1 MVARGV
7 ELQANQSVQVVCNV
21 QLLFVL
27 KCCFMSNSFKGH
39 AVPAP
44 VIQRFLEDVASSVL
58 RVCCDHWRCQEIAR
72 VCYASTWRSC
82 SEVHCRKPPY
92 KARIPRCSDTNSQRF
107 DIVVR
112 AEMSLEVALS
122 HLLVLFYTYMFFFCR
137 VHQAEVCKPVST
149 SAVIFCVQPTVAP
162 LRRTSPD

>member
-1 MVARGV
+1 MAFQKMVARGV
-7 ELQANQSVQVVCNV
+7 ELQANRSVQVVCNV

-107 DIVVR
+107 DVVVR

-122 HLLVLFYTYMFFFCR
+122 HLLVLFYTYMFFF
-137 VHQAEVCKPVST
+137 VGST
-149 SAVIFCVQPTVAP
+149 KQKFAS
-162 LRRTSPD
+162 R